1 MEVARRACIALN
13 AEQPL
18 WQGSAHR
25 PGPSPKGRGSGA
37 GQSAGLGLGVP
48 ICQMGALVTQ
58 M

>member
-1 MEVARRACIALN
+1 MGVARRAAIALN

-37 GQSAGLGLGVP
+37 SHSAGLGLGMP
-48 ICQMGALVTQ
+48 ICPMGVLVTQ